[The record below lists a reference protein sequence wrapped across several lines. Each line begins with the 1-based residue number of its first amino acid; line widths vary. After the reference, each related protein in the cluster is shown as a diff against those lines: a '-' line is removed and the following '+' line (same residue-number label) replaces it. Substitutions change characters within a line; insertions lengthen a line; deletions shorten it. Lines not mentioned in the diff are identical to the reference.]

1 MGIMA
6 DNMIKSQVRSIATAT
21 VTATSWNEARYDE
34 PPGQAALAQSDFTLD
49 YAGEL
54 AGTSTT
60 RLLIAY
66 VDGDPAQPSTL
77 VGDYVGYERV
87 TGTLDG
93 RSGSFLI
100 EQHGRHE
107 GGVAR
112 TTGRIV
118 PESATG
124 ELAGLHGTVEAAA
137 DEMTFEVTF
146 SYAVEPG
153 RAVH

>member
-1 MGIMA
+1 MPA
-6 DNMIKSQVRSIATAT
+6 DMIKSQPRKTATAT

-34 PPGQAALAQSDFTLD
+34 PEGQAALAQSDFTLD
-49 YAGEL
+49 YSGDVV
-54 AGTSTT
+54 GSSTT

-66 VDGDPAQPSTL
+66 VDGDPAQPRTL

-93 RSGSFLI
+93 RSGSFVV

-107 GGVAR
+107 GGIAH

-118 PESATG
+118 PETATG
-124 ELAGLHGTVEAAA
+124 ELAGLCGTIEAAA
-137 DEMTFEVTF
+137 GDMTFEVTF
-146 SYAVEPG
+146 SYAFEPDA
-153 RAVH
+153 AVH